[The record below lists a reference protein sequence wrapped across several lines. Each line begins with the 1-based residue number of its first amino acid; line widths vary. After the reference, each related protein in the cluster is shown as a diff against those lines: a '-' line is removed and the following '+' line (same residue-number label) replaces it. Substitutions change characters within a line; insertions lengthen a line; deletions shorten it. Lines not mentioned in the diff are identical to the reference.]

1 MQSLDSL
8 DAHLK
13 MRTTKYNNVFGQGQE
28 NFTPNVGDPTPS
40 FKDGFY
46 ATFSKHG
53 CIAAPEVIISKPEN
67 DRREEYRPEI
77 EVNQFEEDSEEDS
90 DLARSNSEISLCN
103 ELKTKGSTNPSVCNF
118 SEVSTPMTF
127 ERYNH
132 SDNEASRKTGM
143 KKLKMFSKGSI
154 KYIKDHKG
162 SNINTKNVYSEPD
175 SSTNQYKDARFNI
188 KAREIQSPTE
198 INPHM
203 RADQKTREGDEL
215 FDGNKRI
222 IILHHNESG
231 HSQNIREKIRQIK
244 AKYNFDN

>member
-13 MRTTKYNNVFGQGQE
+13 MRTTKYNNVFAQGQE

-53 CIAAPEVIISKPEN
+53 CIAAPEVCIAKPEN
-67 DRREEYRPEI
+67 DRREEYLPEI
-77 EVNQFEEDSEEDS
+77 EVNHFEEDSDEDS
-90 DLARSNSEISLCN
+90 DLARSNSEISLFN

-118 SEVSTPMTF
+118 SEVSTPMVF

-132 SDNEASRKTGM
+132 SDNEATRKTGM

-154 KYIKDHKG
+154 KYVKEQTDSH
-162 SNINTKNVYSEPD
+162 INTKNVYSEPD
-175 SSTNQYKDARFNI
+175 NFTNQYKDARFNI
-188 KAREIQSPTE
+188 KAKEIQSP
-198 INPHM
+198 IGIDSHG
-203 RADQKTREGDEL
+203 RLDQKTREGDQG

-231 HSQNIREKIRQIK
+231 HSHNMRDKIRHIK
-244 AKYNFDN
+244 AKYNFDK